1 MVFLHRRFMYL
12 LFQYLHWKFSIFT
25 MMHNGSILGLVHI
38 ISELFYMLEIM
49 HSRFLLLLDLHWN
62 FSILVKDEL
71 FYILKINVVLLDLA
85 WLWDG
90 FIMTKADFGIT
101 WSWEEFGINLGGI
114 WNAFFCD
121 LHEDIFLV
129 NLKEIFLGNFF
140 RNILGNFLGK
150 FLRKCFREIF
160 WEFFWKLF

>member
-12 LFQYLHWKFSIFT
+12 LFQYLHWKFPIFT
-25 MMHNGSILGLVHI
+25 MMQNGSSILGLVHI

-49 HSRFLLLLDLHWN
+49 QSRFLLLLDLHWN
-62 FSILVKDEL
+62 FPILVKDEL

-114 WNAFFCD
+114 WNAFF
-121 LHEDIFLV
+121 LWLTWGYIF
-129 NLKEIFLGNFF
+129 
-140 RNILGNFLGK
+140 RK
-150 FLRKCFREIF
+150 F
-160 WEFFWKLF
+160 